1 MGDGPDPLEN
11 IGEIMGQ
18 VARALQEE
26 HGDVSATL
34 QAITRAAVNAVPG
47 ADECGIS
54 LVIGRRRVESRAPVG
69 ELPRIIDELQQ
80 RLGEGPCLDAAY
92 EQKTVRIDDIESETR
107 WPRFCPEAASAG
119 LRSVLSIQLFVTGDN
134 LGALNL
140 YARRPHAFK
149 EESESVGLVFASH
162 AAIALAGAENE
173 QNLRTALTTRDQ
185 IGQAKGILMERFKI
199 TADRAFAVLVGAS
212 SRTNRKLTDIA
223 EELSATGTLPDDGRR
238 RD

>member
-1 MGDGPDPLEN
+1 MTD

-26 HGDVSATL
+26 HGDVAATL
-34 QAITRAAVNAVPG
+34 GAITQSAVNAVPG
-47 ADECGIS
+47 TEECGIS
-54 LVIGRRRVESRAPVG
+54 LVAGKKVSSRAPVG
-69 ELPRIIDELQQ
+69 ELPRLLDELQE
-80 RLGEGPCLDAAY
+80 RLGEGPCLDALM
-92 EQKTVRIDDIESETR
+92 KHRTVRLDDIASEER
-107 WPRFCPEAASAG
+107 WPRFCRQATEAGVGSM
-119 LRSVLSIQLFVTGDN
+119 LSFQLFVTAGS

-140 YARRPHAFK
+140 YARTAHAFD

-173 QNLRTALTTRDQ
+173 QDLRTALTSRDL

-199 TADRAFAVLVGAS
+199 TADQAFAVLVGAS

-223 EELSATGTLPDDGRR
+223 EELSATGTLPHAGQRR
-238 RD
+238 G

>member
-1 MGDGPDPLEN
+1 VTD

-26 HGDVSATL
+26 HGDVAATL
-34 QAITRAAVNAVPG
+34 WAITESAVNAVPG

-54 LVIGRRRVESRAPVG
+54 LVTGRRRVESRAPVG
-69 ELPRIIDELQQ
+69 NLPNTIDELQD

-92 EQKTVRIDDIESETR
+92 EQRTVRIDDMDSETR
-107 WPRFCPEAASAG
+107 WPRFCPEAAAAG
-119 LRSVLSIQLFVTGDN
+119 VGSVLSFQLFVTGDN

-140 YARRPHAFK
+140 YSRSRHAFH
-149 EESESVGLVFASH
+149 EESDSVGLVFASH

-173 QNLRTALTTRDQ
+173 QNLRAALTSRDL

-199 TADRAFAVLVGAS
+199 TADQAFAVLVGAS

-223 EELSATGTLPDDGRR
+223 EELSATGTLPHAGRWR
-238 RD
+238 G